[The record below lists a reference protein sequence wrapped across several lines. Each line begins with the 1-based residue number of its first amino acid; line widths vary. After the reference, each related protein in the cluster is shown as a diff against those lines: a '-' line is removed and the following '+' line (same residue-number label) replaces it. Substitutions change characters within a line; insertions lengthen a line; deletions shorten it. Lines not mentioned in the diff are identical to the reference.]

1 MNSPDLLQK
10 YIKET
15 GSSFELLDK
24 MLDFTKTNL
33 EVLKY
38 VEWLENREPISFDD
52 LEGYL
57 AWKQNFGKNPTDY
70 IQETANN
77 VVKLRFIN
85 EVKSRM
91 NSDELLM
98 YLGNIAQQNWVNTIP
113 DHQYADFLKEMD
125 ERSFPVMYKD
135 YAG

>member
-1 MNSPDLLQK
+1 MCRTALLQK
-10 YIKET
+10 YMEET
-15 GSSFELLDK
+15 GNSFELLDK

-38 VEWLENREPISFDD
+38 IEWLE
-52 LEGYL
+52 
-57 AWKQNFGKNPTDY
+57 GKKEQEQPTDY

-77 VVKLRFIN
+77 VVRLRFIN

-98 YLGNIAQQNWVNTIP
+98 YLGNTSQQNWVNSIP
-113 DHQYADFLKEMD
+113 DYQYSDFLKEMD
-125 ERSFPVMYKD
+125 ERSFPVMFEDYKP
-135 YAG
+135 